1 MRRQDIVG
9 GMADLL
15 HSAPVDDAEANAY
28 VVDVL
33 NRLRAVEVTD
43 IIAEAFEQGKVD
55 TGIMDSYDVD
65 FTED

>member
-1 MRRQDIVG
+1 MVRG
-9 GMADLL
+9 LG
-15 HSAPVDDAEANAY
+15 VDDAEANAY

-33 NRLRAVEVTD
+33 NRLRAVEATD

-65 FTED
+65 FMED